1 MPKKQEQRNNL
12 QNGKMLNPIP
22 PAKIFK
28 SYDIRGIY
36 PDEINE
42 ENIVPIVRAIY
53 KFFLDSSKSSGPLK
67 IVIGR
72 DMRISSPILF
82 EKASKA
88 LIDVGA
94 NVIDIGLVSTPTF
107 YFAVLNYSYDA
118 GFQISASHNPKE
130 YNGLKIVRKTK
141 DGILKIGKPTGMEE
155 VKKMAL
161 EGVNFDQAQK
171 GTIIKHEGILADEV
185 KNALKIAGN
194 PVINKFKVVAD
205 PANAMGALYI
215 EELFKN
221 IPGDLVKMN
230 FGLDGTFPVHQ
241 PDPLQ
246 FETLK
251 DLQKRVVE
259 EGADLGLAPDGD
271 GDRIYFIDEK
281 GGIVL
286 PSSIIG
292 LVSKEILKAN
302 KRAKIIVDLKYIFT
316 PKKTTEE
323 FGGEIVVSKTGHAYI
338 TQAMHEHAGY
348 FAGEASGHYYWSATG
363 GAESPM
369 PVILMILSIMT
380 RENEPLSV
388 LAKEI
393 RSSHESGEINFK
405 VQNAEE
411 IMEKIKDHYADGVFS
426 DLDGIVIDYPNWR
439 FSLRSSNTEPL
450 LRLNIETRLNEDVE
464 GKKKELVEKIEK
476 HAILET

>member
-1 MPKKQEQRNNL
+1 
-12 QNGKMLNPIP
+12 MLNHIP

-36 PDEINE
+36 PDELNE

-53 KFFLDSSKSSGPLK
+53 KFFLQSSVSSGPLK

-72 DMRISSPILF
+72 DMRISSPVLF
-82 EKASKA
+82 EKAFKA
-88 LIDVGA
+88 LVEVGA
-94 NVIDIGLVSTPTF
+94 NVIDIGLSSTPTL
-107 YFAVLNYSYDA
+107 YFAVLNYGYDA

-130 YNGLKIVRKTK
+130 YNGLKIVKRTDK
-141 DGILKIGKPTGMEE
+141 GILKIGKPTGMED

-161 EGVNFDQAQK
+161 EGVDFGNVQK
-171 GTIIKHEGILADEV
+171 GIMIKHDGVLADEV
-185 KNALKIAGN
+185 KNSLRIAGN
-194 PVINKFKVVAD
+194 PTIKKFKVVAD
-205 PANAMGALYI
+205 PANAMGALYV

-230 FGLDGTFPVHQ
+230 FDLDGTFPVHQ

-251 DLQKRVVE
+251 DLQKKVVE
-259 EGADLGLAPDGD
+259 EKAVLGLAPDGD

-281 GGIVL
+281 GDIVL
-286 PSSIIG
+286 PSSIIA
-292 LVSKEILKAN
+292 LVTREILKSN
-302 KRAKIIVDLKYIFT
+302 PGAKIIVDLKYIFT
-316 PKKTTEE
+316 PKKTAED
-323 FGGEIVVSKTGHAYI
+323 FGGEMIISKTGHAYI
-338 TQAMHEHAGY
+338 TQAMHENFGY

-380 RENEPLSV
+380 RGRKPLSV
-388 LAKEI
+388 LAKEV

-411 IMEKIKDHYADGVFS
+411 IMEKIKEHYSDGEFS
-426 DLDGIVIDYPNWR
+426 DLDGIAISYPNWR

-450 LRLNIETRLNEDVE
+450 LRLNIETHLSEEVE
-464 GKKKELVEKIEK
+464 SKKKELVEIIKK
-476 HAILET
+476 HAILDN

>member
-1 MPKKQEQRNNL
+1 MS
-12 QNGKMLNPIP
+12 NPISP
-22 PAKIFK
+22 EKIFK

-53 KFFLDSSKSSGPLK
+53 KFFLQSSGSSTPLK

-72 DMRISSPILF
+72 DMRLSSPILF
-82 EKASKA
+82 EKASET
-88 LIDVGA
+88 LVEIGA
-94 NVIDIGLVSTPTF
+94 NVIDIGLTSTPTF
-107 YFAVLNYSYDA
+107 YFAVLNYGYDG

-130 YNGLKIVRKTK
+130 YNGLKIVRKTDK
-141 DGILKIGKPTGMEE
+141 GILKIGKSTGMED

-161 EGVNFDQAQK
+161 EGVDFGDVQK
-171 GTIIKHEGILADEV
+171 GSITKHEGILADEV

-194 PVINKFKVVAD
+194 PEIKKFKVVAD
-205 PANAMGALYI
+205 SANAMGALYI

-221 IPGDLVKMN
+221 IPGDLIKMN
-230 FGLDGTFPVHQ
+230 FDLDGTFPVHQ

-251 DLQKRVVE
+251 DLQKRVID

-281 GGIVL
+281 GEIIL

-292 LVSKEILKAN
+292 LVSREILKTN
-302 KRAKIIVDLKYIFT
+302 PGSKIIIDLKYTFT
-316 PKKTTEE
+316 PKKTAEN

-338 TQAMHEHAGY
+338 TEAMHKNCGY

-380 RENEPLSV
+380 RENKPLSL
-388 LAKEI
+388 LAKEV

-411 IMEKIKDHYADGVFS
+411 IMEKIKEHYEDGEFS
-426 DLDGIVIDYPNWR
+426 DLDGIAVTYPNWR

-450 LRLNIETRLNEDVE
+450 LRLNIETHLSEDVE
-464 GKKKELVEKIEK
+464 KKKKELVEVIEK
-476 HAILET
+476 HAVFEDLPK